1 MVTITTCI
9 TVTITVIGFA
19 ASVSVSDTGRLQC
32 VLGCCLC
39 LRMKP
44 ESQKPKPFEA
54 SLSGR
59 HRRRRRRVRCVERAR
74 LAGESLSL
82 PQLSLASADTL
93 KAELKLCTTEPET
106 QSASAWKA
114 LSTTLGHHQ
123 RSRRPTFRR
132 VNRPKLPITLPSG
145 CCRSSS
151 SFVPAAQTTQRCR
164 HSES

>member
-1 MVTITTCI
+1 MITITTCS

-32 VLGCCLC
+32 VLGGCLC

-93 KAELKLCTTEPET
+93 KAELNSVPLSPKPRVHLLGKPFQQHWAIISGAGVLRSDVSKAET
-106 QSASAWKA
+106 ADHTAI
-114 LSTTLGHHQ
+114 
-123 RSRRPTFRR
+123 R
-132 VNRPKLPITLPSG
+132 